1 MRNRVLGC
9 LLAACALPAMAQL
22 APPATSPAGF
32 GSGLSASPG
41 PGLPVQNKEN
51 RQQAWRLLAGYQF
64 TPALGLEASLGDA
77 PRSPVTGLG
86 LSAGGDL
93 RLRSWALSGTG
104 QMPLSRSWSVLG
116 KVGVGSARGD
126 LAATSSLPGAFTA
139 LPFGQAPRSDTF
151 LGLGLGYN
159 VSRSFG
165 LRLEYESY
173 GGGLGLNNPR
183 GDNWALSLKYS
194 F

>member
-1 MRNRVLGC
+1 MKIRVYGC
-9 LLAACALPAMAQL
+9 LLAAFAMPAAAQL
-22 APPATSPAGF
+22 APSAPPAAGF
-32 GSGLSASPG
+32 GSGLSGPVAS
-41 PGLPVQNKEN
+41 GLPVHSKEN

-64 TPALGLEASLGDA
+64 TPALGLEAALGDA

-104 QMPLSRSWSVLG
+104 QLPLSQSWSVLG

-126 LAATSSLPGAFTA
+126 LAATSSLPGAFAT
-139 LPFGQAPRSDTF
+139 LPLGQAPRSDTF
-151 LGLGLGYN
+151 MGLGLGYN

>member
-1 MRNRVLGC
+1 MKFRVSGVV
-9 LLAACALPAMAQL
+9 LACAALPAAAQL
-22 APPATSPAGF
+22 AMPPGAGAAAP
-32 GSGLSASPG
+32 S
-41 PGLPVQNKEN
+41 KES

-64 TPALGLEASLGDA
+64 TPGLGMEAAIGDT
-77 PRSPVTGLG
+77 PRGPVSGLG
-86 LSAGGDL
+86 LSSGGDL
-93 RLRSWALSGTG
+93 RLRSWALAGTG
-104 QMPLSRSWSVLG
+104 SLPLSRSWSLLG

-126 LAATSSLPGAFTA
+126 LAATSSLPGAFA
-139 LPFGQAPRSDTF
+139 PMPFGQAPRSDTF

-159 VSRSFG
+159 LSRSFG

-173 GGGLGLNNPR
+173 GGQLGLNNPR